1 MKTRKFLT
9 WNLKNKLLKMCFMND
24 RQPNSQE
31 HEDCSGWKRPKNSAV
46 VTFHSIHHHCDD
58 RRSPWWARI
67 AISPTTWFL
76 SSTPVLPCF
85 IFGHETTYT
94 LRVFALC
101 KLYYCIYWS
110 DNLSERK
117 NLHKSESPYSF
128 LFGDIRL
135 CSPQGIKISWITALD
150 MFSNLCL
157 VLLLL
162 LARSLVQ

>member
-1 MKTRKFLT
+1 MFYEWSTAEFTGT
-9 WNLKNKLLKMCFMND
+9 WRLLGVEASLKLGC
-24 RQPNSQE
+24 
-31 HEDCSGWKRPKNSAV
+31 
-46 VTFHSIHHHCDD
+46 CDLPLNTSSL
-58 RRSPWWARI
+58 RWPEIALMRWI
-67 AISPTTWFL
+67 AIPPTPWFL
-76 SSTPVLPCF
+76 SSIPVLPCF

-94 LRVFALC
+94 LRVFAVC

-117 NLHKSESPYSF
+117 NLHKSESPFSF

-135 CSPQGIKISWITALD
+135 YSPQGIKISWITALD
-150 MFSNLCL
+150 TFSNLCL